1 MTIIND
7 GAIEEVGRQS
17 VAINNRKFRSAA
29 EEELRG
35 QEN

>member
-7 GAIEEVGRQS
+7 GAIEESGRQS
-17 VAINNRKFRSAA
+17 VAIYKRNFRSAA
-29 EEELRG
+29 QEELRG